1 LEPEKHEEMCCKP
14 APIFSGIGAFVIFSK
29 MKTFIRLTPV
39 PVYVGERRMPGD
51 IESILIAAIV
61 SWVLFI
67 TIDIL
72 FGLPKHGGVSG
83 AREIAAA
90 IEKGGGEIHG
100 GYMMG
105 NIVCSP
111 DASAG
116 TLLAACGVYIAG
128 IPGGLAAAV
137 LVYIGNRICYDPGYA
152 GTTGALAATF
162 VIYGF
167 TLLGF
172 SAAHFIAGMVI
183 AILTIQGISHLH
195 ASRLISHIWRWRL

>member
-1 LEPEKHEEMCCKP
+1 
-14 APIFSGIGAFVIFSK
+14 
-29 MKTFIRLTPV
+29 
-39 PVYVGERRMPGD
+39 MPGD
-51 IESILIAAIV
+51 VESILIAAII
-61 SWVLFI
+61 SWVLFVS
-67 TIDIL
+67 IDLL
-72 FGLPKHGGVSG
+72 FGLPKAGGVSG
-83 AREIAAA
+83 AREIA
-90 IEKGGGEIHG
+90 GEIEREGGSLHG

-137 LVYIGNRICYDPGYA
+137 LVYVGNRICYDRGYA

-162 VIYGF
+162 LIYGF
-167 TLLGF
+167 TTIGF

-183 AILTIQGISHLH
+183 AILTIQGISHTH
-195 ASRLISHIWRWRL
+195 ASRLLSRLWGWRS